1 MSRKHYDV
9 LDSFRGLAAI
19 FVAIFHLK
27 VVGMVFEF
35 NLIKN
40 SYYFVEFFF
49 VLSGFVMAHSYGNQK
64 PCLSFAKTF
73 IVKRIFRIYP
83 LHFFMLCLFIPFAV
97 ANSYLGVDLGPRF
110 SIEAFIANLL
120 LAHALGF
127 FEVSTWNLPSWSIS
141 VEFYTYLLFLFL
153 VLVKKNDIRTYFVL
167 SVVSLIILFLFS
179 SMGDTSRYAF
189 FRCTYS
195 FFLGCI
201 AYRYSNNFKSTNI
214 IEIMVTFCTLA
225 LLCYDV
231 IDSNS
236 WVAFCLPLC
245 FFCVVLVFS
254 KQAGMISK
262 FLDNRFL
269 MFLGKIS
276 FSIYLTHTLWI
287 SLFKGILLV
296 AGKYYSLN
304 FIVTLEGRRVIDLGL
319 GSFNDIIYLPYLVLV
334 ILTSYITYVH
344 IEKRFKYPFGFSKKG
359 LPLSSTRNQS

>member
-27 VVGMVFEF
+27 VVGMVFEL

-73 IVKRIFRIYP
+73 IVKRILRIYP
-83 LHFFMLCLFIPFAV
+83 LHLFMLCLFIPFAV
-97 ANSYLGVDLGPRF
+97 VNSHLGVDLGPRF

-141 VEFYTYLLFLFL
+141 VEFYTYILFLFA
-153 VLVKKNDIRTYFVL
+153 VLMKRNDVRTYFVL
-167 SVVSLIILFLFS
+167 SVISLIIIFLFS
-179 SMGDTSRYAF
+179 SMGDTSRYAL

-201 AYRYSNNFKSTNI
+201 AYRFSNKFKSNNTMEI
-214 IEIMVTFCTLA
+214 IVTFSTLA

-231 IDSNS
+231 IESNS
-236 WVAFCLPLC
+236 WLAFCLPIC

-254 KQAGMISK
+254 KQAGVISNI
-262 FLDNRFL
+262 LDNRIL
-269 MFLGKIS
+269 KFLGMIS
-276 FSIYLTHTLWI
+276 FSIYLTHTFWI
-287 SLFKGILLV
+287 SLFKGVLLV
-296 AGKYYSLN
+296 VGKYYSSN
-304 FIVTLEGRRVIDLGL
+304 FIVTLEGRRIIDLGL
-319 GSFNDIIYLPYLVLV
+319 GSFNDIIYLPYLALV
-334 ILTSYITYVH
+334 IFTSYFTYIY
-344 IEKRFKYPFGFSKKG
+344 IEKRFKYPFNVLDKG
-359 LPLSSTRNQS
+359 IALSSKGNQS